1 MNKEI
6 KVEYLGLN
14 RIPGLSLPRIKMK
27 FLNSNDDL
35 DVIEVPNKF
44 GGYVIASGCGSGKT
58 TIIKKLI
65 KDLNTE
71 GILYSA
77 FTIDECNEM
86 FNYVI
91 SLIESRT
98 SNLTMND
105 IMLIHSGE
113 CPDYRFTD
121 LFNEWKNKFNNDILY
136 TNSKKVLI
144 CTHHKLFNTEPSIFL
159 KYTGNPISL
168 DIDDFDSPIGTAVS
182 STFHG
187 IRYYPRQLILI
198 DELPTCSPFKVKVN
212 PLVIKSLGDQ
222 DKEVYYDPNELD
234 PEKRYKTRPIIPK
247 SFSRPN
253 SFRELLYN
261 YNSEINGSGL
271 DIISTNT
278 EKDKKFL
285 RYINGIIWD
294 NYDTYSKEKSDI
306 SISYTISD
314 FIIENKTETRILLF
328 EGTGDLS
335 FYDSKRFEVLTLK
348 GKKYS
353 SDIHIEKF
361 HQNLSRRISKE
372 ADETEV
378 SNDINLNV
386 DEIENII
393 KSNER
398 TLIVTWKNFK
408 DDSGIKINDRFN
420 IKKSIVN
427 SDINLPEIYKCKLR
441 ERGIINGYEIIHYMS
456 GLDKAT
462 NLFRSFDSIIFLG
475 NFRVPNYVVSDFNND
490 YKVGTDIEK
499 YTLYQL
505 VQAICR
511 TRIRNHRGEGINVYF
526 SDDWDDDIIKK
537 LFEYINS
544 DKINESKIK
553 QVYDSSLIKFRPK
566 WREAIRKLGEID
578 EKFKDA
584 ICYGDSYYKE
594 ILFSEICS
602 IVPLKEK
609 QVRAYYPLINYLRKF
624 NIELKI
630 IVDKQNNNQYTVNR
644 VS

>member
-1 MNKEI
+1 MRKEI
-6 KVEYLGLN
+6 RIEYLGLN
-14 RIPGLSLPRIKMK
+14 RIPGLSLPRLRMK
-27 FLNSNDDL
+27 FLNSNDDS

-58 TIIKKLI
+58 TIIKQLI
-65 KDLNTE
+65 RDLNTE

-77 FTIDECNEM
+77 FTIEECNDM
-86 FNYVI
+86 FNYVV
-91 SLIESRT
+91 SLIESGA

-113 CPDYRFTD
+113 CPDYRFID
-121 LFNEWKNKFNNDILY
+121 LFNEWRNKFNNDISY

-168 DIDDFDSPIGTAVS
+168 DMNDLDSPIGTAVS
-182 STFHG
+182 STFQG

-222 DKEVYYDPNELD
+222 DKEVYYDPNESD
-234 PEKRYKTRPIIPK
+234 PEKRYKTRPIIPR

-253 SFRELLYN
+253 SFRDLLYN
-261 YNSEINGSGL
+261 YDTEINGSGL
-271 DIISTNT
+271 DIINSNT

-285 RYINGIIWD
+285 RYINGLIWD
-294 NYDTYSKEKSDI
+294 NYDTFSKEKSDI

-335 FYDSKRFEVLTLK
+335 FYNSKRFEVLTLK

-361 HQNLSRRISKE
+361 HQNLNRKISKE
-372 ADETEV
+372 ADENEV
-378 SNDINLNV
+378 FDDILLNV
-386 DEIENII
+386 NELENII
-393 KSNER
+393 RSNER
-398 TLIVTWKNFK
+398 TLVVTWKNFK
-408 DDSGIKINDRFN
+408 EDSGIKIADKFN
-420 IKKSIVN
+420 IKRSVIN

-441 ERGIINGYEIIHYMS
+441 ERGLINGYEIIHYMG

-462 NLFRSFDSIIFLG
+462 NLFREFDSIVFLG

-490 YKVGTDIEK
+490 YKVETDIEK

-505 VQAICR
+505 VQAVCR
-511 TRIRNHRGEGINVYF
+511 TRIRNHKGESINMYF
-526 SDDWDDDIIKK
+526 SDDWDDEIINK
-537 LFEYINS
+537 LSDYINS
-544 DKINESKIK
+544 DKISESRIK
-553 QVYDSSLIKFRPK
+553 QVYDSSLLKFRPK
-566 WREAIRKLGEID
+566 WRDAIRKLGEID
-578 EKFKDA
+578 EKLKDA
-584 ICYGDSYYKE
+584 ISYGDSYYMS
-594 ILFSEICS
+594 ISLNDICNL
-602 IVPLKEK
+602 IPLHERK
-609 QVRAYYPLINYLRKF
+609 VRVYYPLINYLRKY
-624 NIELKI
+624 NIELNI
-630 IVDKQNNNQYTVNR
+630 ISSNNNQYTVNR